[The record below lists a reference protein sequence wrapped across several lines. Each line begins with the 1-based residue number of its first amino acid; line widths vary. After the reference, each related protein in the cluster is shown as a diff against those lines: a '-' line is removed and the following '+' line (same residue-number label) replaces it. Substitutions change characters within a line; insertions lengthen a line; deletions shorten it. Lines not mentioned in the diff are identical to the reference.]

1 MSTAEHL
8 AAIDLLRSRE
18 FPAERGR
25 SPSGVGGPGYHI
37 AELLTSGD
45 FWDDDG
51 TEWEA
56 TSDQYD
62 AERDALTVL
71 LAERWGAPQIFSLAS
86 VFERAQGDAYGGE
99 DDWDDWGEDGG
110 GGTGDSGTG
119 DGEAEGEGEGEDI
132 PEPWGSLS
140 SSVPDLHLWR
150 VDGRWIALGVS
161 QWDKELP
168 FQLLAVVT
176 EIDPP

>member
-1 MSTAEHL
+1 MSTAQHL

-18 FPAERGR
+18 FPAEHGR
-25 SPSGVGGPGYHI
+25 SPCGTGGPGYHI

-45 FWDDDG
+45 FWEDDG
-51 TEWEA
+51 TQWEA
-56 TSDQYD
+56 TADQYE
-62 AERDALTVL
+62 AERDGLTVL
-71 LAERWGAPQIFSLAS
+71 LAERWGAPQMFSLAS
-86 VFERAQGDAYGGE
+86 LFERTLSDGDDE
-99 DDWDDWGEDGG
+99 
-110 GGTGDSGTG
+110 GDS
-119 DGEAEGEGEGEDI
+119 DSESKEGAGEDI

>member
-1 MSTAEHL
+1 VAAALLDVMSTAQHL

-18 FPAERGR
+18 FPAEHGR
-25 SPSGVGGPGYHI
+25 SSCGTGGPGYHV
-37 AELLTSGD
+37 AELLTSAD
-45 FWDDDG
+45 FWEDDG
-51 TEWEA
+51 TQREA
-56 TSDQYD
+56 AADQYD
-62 AERDALTVL
+62 AERDGLTVL
-71 LAERWGAPQIFSLAS
+71 LAERWGDPQIFSLAS
-86 VFERAQGDAYGGE
+86 LFERSSGDAYDTEGSAGE
-99 DDWDDWGEDGG
+99 E
-110 GGTGDSGTG
+110 
-119 DGEAEGEGEGEDI
+119 I

-150 VDGRWIALGVS
+150 VDEQWIALGVS

>member
-18 FPAERGR
+18 FPAEHGR
-25 SPSGVGGPGYHI
+25 SPFGVGGPGYHI

-56 TSDQYD
+56 TSDEYD
-62 AERDALTVL
+62 AERDALTAL
-71 LAERWGAPQIFSLAS
+71 LAQRWGAPQIFSLAS
-86 VFERAQGDAYGGE
+86 VFERAQGGAYGYGGE
-99 DDWDDWGEDGG
+99 DEWDEDGG
-110 GGTGDSGTG
+110 S
-119 DGEAEGEGEGEDI
+119 EAAEGATGKNEGI

-150 VDGRWIALGVS
+150 ADGRWIALGVS

-168 FQLLAVVT
+168 FQLLAVIT

>member
-18 FPAERGR
+18 FPAEHGR
-25 SPSGVGGPGYHI
+25 SPYGAGGPGYHI

-45 FWDDDG
+45 FWEDDG
-51 TEWEA
+51 TQWET

-62 AERDALTVL
+62 AERDGLTVL
-71 LAERWGAPQIFSLAS
+71 LAERWGEPQKFSLAS
-86 VFERAQGDAYGGE
+86 VFERAQGDDFADE
-99 DDWDDWGEDGG
+99 REDGG
-110 GGTGDSGTG
+110 EHG
-119 DGEAEGEGEGEDI
+119 GEDI
-132 PEPWGSLS
+132 PEPWSSLS

-150 VDGRWIALGVS
+150 VEGRWIALGVS
-161 QWDKELP
+161 QWDTELP

>member
-8 AAIDLLRSRE
+8 DAIDLLRSRE
-18 FPAERGR
+18 FPAEHGR

-51 TEWEA
+51 TQWEA

-86 VFERAQGDAYGGE
+86 VFERAQGDAYDYDYDCDHADE
-99 DDWDDWGEDGG
+99 A
-110 GGTGDSGTG
+110 
-119 DGEAEGEGEGEDI
+119 AEGETGEDEDI

-168 FQLLAVVT
+168 FQLVAVVT

>member
-18 FPAERGR
+18 FPAEHGR

-45 FWDDDG
+45 FWEDDG
-51 TEWEA
+51 TRWEA

-86 VFERAQGDAYGGE
+86 VFERTQGGAYGY
-99 DDWDDWGEDGG
+99 DDYDRDGDN
-110 GGTGDSGTG
+110 GD
-119 DGEAEGEGEGEDI
+119 EAAEGETVEAEDI

-150 VDGRWIALGVS
+150 AGGRWIALGVS

-168 FQLLAVVT
+168 FQLLAVIT

>member
-1 MSTAEHL
+1 MSVAAALLGVMSTAELL

-18 FPAERGR
+18 FPAEHGR

-45 FWDDDG
+45 FWQDDG

-62 AERDALTVL
+62 AERDGLSVL
-71 LAERWGAPQIFSLAS
+71 FAERWGAPQIYSLAS
-86 VFERAQGDAYGGE
+86 LFERAQDEGFDDA
-99 DDWDDWGEDGG
+99 
-110 GGTGDSGTG
+110 
-119 DGEAEGEGEGEDI
+119 DGESEDI

-140 SSVPDLHLWR
+140 SSVPDLHLWQ
-150 VDGRWIALGVS
+150 VEGQWIALGVS

>member
-8 AAIDLLRSRE
+8 AAIDALRSRD
-18 FPAERGR
+18 FPVERGR

-45 FWDDDG
+45 FWEDDG

-62 AERDALTVL
+62 AERDGLTVL
-71 LAERWGAPQIFSLAS
+71 LAERWGAPQMFSLAS
-86 VFERAQGDAYGGE
+86 VFERAQGDGFADADGNGDDGAGE
-99 DDWDDWGEDGG
+99 DVD
-110 GGTGDSGTG
+110 
-119 DGEAEGEGEGEDI
+119 AGEDI
-132 PEPWGSLS
+132 PEPWDSLS
-140 SSVPDLHLWR
+140 CSVPDLHLWR

-161 QWDKELP
+161 QWDKESP